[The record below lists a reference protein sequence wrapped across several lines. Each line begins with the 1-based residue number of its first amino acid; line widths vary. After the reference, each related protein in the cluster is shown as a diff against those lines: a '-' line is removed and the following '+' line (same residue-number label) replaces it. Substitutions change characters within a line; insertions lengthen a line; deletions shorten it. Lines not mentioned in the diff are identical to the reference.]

1 MKEERANEIAR
12 DSDAGVARGSGNK
25 PGSPIPQNS
34 QSLANERGGLE
45 ATIED
50 TAEQPFQGR
59 KASGPRTPEGKQR
72 SKHNA
77 LKHGIFSKIILL
89 SGESRLEFNSVLNG
103 LRNDLRPKG
112 ALEEVLVDKLASL
125 LWRYRRI
132 LIAEGAEIRKGT
144 EFYSLNKSDRDEE
157 EAAIFLSSEEKVRAG
172 LFLRIENPFIR
183 ERCIEILQFFE
194 QAIEMRGFRSSD
206 DEHLL
211 SLLFGNVETKA
222 TSEPFVLIY
231 RLCSHPGEFP
241 AVEEKE
247 LATPAAR
254 KATFLKALQDKIDRL
269 QKLPESLDRIL
280 GPRARLEE
288 LCRKVPDAPELDRL
302 LRYEASLER
311 SFERTLSQLVGLQ
324 RMRLGQPVLPKPEV
338 RHLLSRG

>member
-1 MKEERANEIAR
+1 METR
-12 DSDAGVARGSGNK
+12 DQRPDLMRT
-25 PGSPIPQNS
+25 
-34 QSLANERGGLE
+34 
-45 ATIED
+45 ATSED
-50 TAEQPFQGR
+50 TAEQPLRGR
-59 KASGPRTPEGKQR
+59 KAGGPRTPQGKQR

-77 LKHGIFSKIILL
+77 LKHGIFSKIVLL
-89 SGESRLEFNSVLNG
+89 SGESGVEFNSLLNG
-103 LRNDLRPKG
+103 LRNDRRPEG
-112 ALEEVLVDKLASL
+112 AVEEILVDKLASD

-144 EFYSLNKSDRDEE
+144 EFYSSYKSDRDEE

-211 SLLFGNVETKA
+211 SLLFGNIETKA

-254 KATFLKALQDKIDRL
+254 KATFLKAL
-269 QKLPESLDRIL
+269 
-280 GPRARLEE
+280 
-288 LCRKVPDAPELDRL
+288 
-302 LRYEASLER
+302 
-311 SFERTLSQLVGLQ
+311 
-324 RMRLGQPVLPKPEV
+324 
-338 RHLLSRG
+338 